1 MKIMLYQSYWRRQRE
16 VFSVKVQEIENLLDA
31 LTDKISCYDTNTDEA
46 KNWFMAAV
54 LYIWASNK
62 MCAAEYIELIPIFTG
77 KECSSAQVI
86 TALDCAGEKKRKL
99 KLPSFFA
106 KAVDKDIEMGS
117 NESRFLAED
126 IGRFLAETAL
136 VNGDFTMEEA
146 RALHDIMDI
155 LLDYC
160 DRKGV
165 AKGKPYEYKPDM
177 ITPLNDTGYYTSV
190 EKEETKSIDMTLLD
204 NTNEISTVN
213 SDIENIEKTETEQP
227 DAAEENFAKKM
238 EHKEKTEDT
247 LESVMDE
254 LNSLVGLENVKKD
267 VHNLLNFIRVCQ
279 IRTQR
284 GMRVPEI
291 SYHLVFTGNPGTGK
305 TTVAR
310 LVAKLY
316 YLMGILPQGQLVE
329 TDRSGLIAGY
339 LGQTAIKTQK
349 VIQEALGGVLFIDEA
364 YSLVNDKEDS
374 YGKEAIGTILKAMED
389 NRDELVVIVA
399 GYDELMHR
407 FIESNPGLRSRF
419 NKYFHFSDYNGTELL
434 NILKRFC
441 SINGYSLTHDAE
453 QSISEKLNAMYENRD
468 ENFGNARTVRNIF
481 EHAINNQ
488 ASRLVLDEGISDKEL
503 AELTAEDFLLE
514 AEVM

>member
-1 MKIMLYQSYWRRQRE
+1 MKA
-16 VFSVKVQEIENLLDA
+16 QEIKNLLDE
-31 LTDKISCYDTNTDEA
+31 LTDKISKYDTDTDEA
-46 KNWFMAAV
+46 KSWLMAAT
-54 LYIWASNK
+54 LYIWAGNK
-62 MCAAEYIELIPIFTG
+62 LCTGEYIELIPIFTG
-77 KECSSAQVI
+77 EECSSAQII
-86 TALDCAGEKKRKL
+86 TALDCAGEEHRRL
-99 KLPSFFA
+99 NVPSFFA
-106 KAVDKDIEMGS
+106 KAVDKDRERGS
-117 NESRFLAED
+117 NESRTLAED
-126 IGRFLAETAL
+126 IGRFLAEAAL

-146 RALHDIMDI
+146 RTLRKIMDI
-155 LLDYC
+155 LLNYSD
-160 DRKGV
+160 KMGI
-165 AKGKPYEYKPDM
+165 AKGKPYQYIPDM
-177 ITPLNDTGYYTSV
+177 ITPLNDTGYYTNT
-190 EKEETKSIDMTLLD
+190 ETKLTVTEHKD
-204 NTNEISTVN
+204 NADETVTAAP
-213 SDIENIEKTETEQP
+213 DTENIEVTVTEQEEAPTENFVKKTE
-227 DAAEENFAKKM
+227 N
-238 EHKEKTEDT
+238 KEVSEDT

-267 VHNLLNFIRVCQ
+267 VRELLNFIRVCQ
-279 IRTQR
+279 LRTQR
-284 GMRVPEI
+284 GMKVPEI

-316 YLMGILPQGQLVE
+316 YLMGILPRGQLVE

-374 YGKEAIGTILKAMED
+374 YGKEAIETILKAMED

-399 GYDELMHR
+399 GYDELMHN

-441 SINGYSLTHDAE
+441 SINGYSLTLDAE

-514 AEVM
+514 AEVI